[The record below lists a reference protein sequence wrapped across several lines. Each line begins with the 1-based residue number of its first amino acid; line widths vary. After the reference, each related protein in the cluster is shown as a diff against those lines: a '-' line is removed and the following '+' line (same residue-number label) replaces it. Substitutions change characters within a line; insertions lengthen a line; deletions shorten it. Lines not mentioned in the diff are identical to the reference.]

1 MSPTPRAIYPS
12 LTVRENLRMAFRY
25 SAPKGEVD
33 DRINYVLELFP
44 ALRRHVSTRAGS
56 LSGGEQQMV
65 ALAPAIAIPPSL
77 LVVDELSHGLSP
89 IVVGQMFEILARL
102 KGDVT
107 IVVIEQ
113 FTDRALALAD
123 SVLAL
128 GRGLVVFDG
137 PAATV
142 TDEDIVSW
150 YALDGQSGP
159 SPVGVG

>member
-1 MSPTPRAIYPS
+1 
-12 LTVRENLRMAFRY
+12 
-25 SAPKGEVD
+25 
-33 DRINYVLELFP
+33 
-44 ALRRHVSTRAGS
+44 
-56 LSGGEQQMV
+56 MV

-89 IVVGQMFEILARL
+89 IVVGRMFEILAGL
-102 KGDVT
+102 KGEVT

-128 GRGLVVFDG
+128 GRGLVVFEG
-137 PAATV
+137 PASTV
-142 TDEDIVSW
+142 TDEDVVSW

-159 SPVGVG
+159 APVGVG